1 VTQISAT
8 STSTSTSPGRHRLP
22 DAGVTLVEVLV
33 VLALIG
39 ILAGVVGLS
48 FGSGPRGDVAGQ
60 EADLLVARLNRAA
73 DEVILTGV
81 PLGFVWA
88 AEGYRFDLYDG
99 DRWQAHDL
107 PILAAPHLFDGGTRI
122 ADAAGSLVLSRDM
135 DLGVSGPLTLELL
148 SGAGAAEVIRFDGLN
163 AARLEVAQ

>member
-1 VTQISAT
+1 MTHAPAHSAAW
-8 STSTSTSPGRHRLP
+8 GRVP

-73 DEVILTGV
+73 DEVMLTGV
-81 PLGFVWA
+81 PMGFVWA

-99 DRWQAHDL
+99 ERWQPHDL
-107 PILAAPHLFDGGTRI
+107 PVLAAPHLLGGATRI
-122 ADAAGSLVLSRDM
+122 TDAAGAMVLSRDM
-135 DLGVSGPLTLELL
+135 DPGAAGPLTLELL
-148 SGAGAAEVIRFDGLN
+148 SGAGPAEVIRFDGLN
-163 AARLEVAQ
+163 AARLEGTP

>member
-1 VTQISAT
+1 VTQSPAHG
-8 STSTSTSPGRHRLP
+8 STRERLH

-73 DEVILTGV
+73 DEVMLTGV
-81 PLGFVWA
+81 PMGFVWA

-99 DRWQAHDL
+99 DTWQPHDL
-107 PILAAPHLFDGGTRI
+107 PILAAPHLLGGETRI
-122 ADAAGSLVLSRDM
+122 ADAAGAMVLSRDM
-135 DLGVSGPLTLELL
+135 DPGAAGPLTLELL
-148 SGAGAAEVIRFDGLN
+148 SGAGPSEVIRFDGLN
-163 AARLEVAQ
+163 AVRLEGAP